1 MRVEGTGFYY
11 NLEQLKLAEGG
22 LQLKEGDTLSATVLN
37 IAGDYIELKSDSGH
51 VFRAKFLA
59 EELLVVND
67 EVELLVSRSTPE
79 ALICRLVF
87 AKPQEGAGK
96 PLQKQ
101 TDFKNNPLYEAF
113 KEAGV
118 EPLQKMLI
126 TAEHLINDVK
136 LNTGEA
142 VFFAANHIEADE
154 AAHAAYAS
162 LKDGATLG
170 ENLKTLFE
178 SAFTYA
184 YEPENAPNSGGTSVK
199 AALAFD
205 ALQTAKLKEAPE
217 GAKSQTPVK
226 QVVSDMPLPDASALD
241 EAALKPEEA
250 QLDAKALGVPKEA
263 EPPPPLL
270 TPVTDE
276 SEAQSQNTS
285 VKDSRMHDFT
295 SKAGGELKAHIRGFF
310 AQTEQITAES
320 LKEAAAFQGEK
331 LKALEAYIK
340 SSDTYNKRPVLE
352 KLTPLLTQ
360 SKFLEGVTRF
370 ISLHIPFNY
379 DSYKAAELYVYKR
392 NRKGAKLDPENL
404 SAVLGL
410 KTEEM
415 GRVEAHIKLKKRS
428 VSINFKVERESALP
442 MFLEKS
448 AELANALGKD
458 FSLAKFSAERLIEK
472 TTLETAEANL
482 NFIIKAEAGSFD
494 FRV

>member
-1 MRVEGTGFYY
+1 
-11 NLEQLKLAEGG
+11 
-22 LQLKEGDTLSATVLN
+22 
-37 IAGDYIELKSDSGH
+37 
-51 VFRAKFLA
+51 
-59 EELLVVND
+59 
-67 EVELLVSRSTPE
+67 
-79 ALICRLVF
+79 LICRLVF
-87 AKPQEGAGK
+87 AKPQEGASK

-101 TDFKNNPLYEAF
+101 TGFKDNPLYEAF
-113 KEAGV
+113 KAAGV
-118 EPLQKMLI
+118 EPLQEMLI

-154 AAHAAYAS
+154 DTHAAYTA
-162 LKDGATLG
+162 LKDGATFG
-170 ENLKTLFE
+170 ENLKALFE

-184 YEPENAPNSGGTSVK
+184 NEPEDALNTGGTIAK
-199 AALAFD
+199 AAATD
-205 ALQTAKLKEAPE
+205 ALQNTKPFGAPE
-217 GAKSQTPVK
+217 SVKSQTHVK
-226 QVVSDMPLPDASALD
+226 QVVSYMPEPAASTVN
-241 EAALKPEEA
+241 EAALKPKAA
-250 QLDAKALGVPKEA
+250 QSDAKALSVPKET

-276 SEAQSQNTS
+276 TEAQSLNAAA
-285 VKDSRMHDFT
+285 KDSGTHDSV
-295 SKAGGELKAHIRGFF
+295 SKASEELKAHIRGFF

-320 LKEAAAFQGEK
+320 LKDAAAFQGEK

-352 KLTPLLTQ
+352 KLTPLLFQ

-370 ISLHIPFNY
+370 ISLQIPFNY

-448 AELANALGKD
+448 AELANALGKN
-458 FSLAKFSAERLIEK
+458 FSLAKFGAERLIEK

-494 FRV
+494 YRV